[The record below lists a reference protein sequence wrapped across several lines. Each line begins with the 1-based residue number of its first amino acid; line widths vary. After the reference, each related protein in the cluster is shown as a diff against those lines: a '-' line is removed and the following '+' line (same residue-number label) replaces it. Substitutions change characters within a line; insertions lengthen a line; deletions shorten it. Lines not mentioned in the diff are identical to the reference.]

1 MRGYRDLRRNI
12 GTAHDGC
19 TGVIAGWCSGHIK
32 ILVTREHLQW
42 SVGTQTGN
50 ITGVRNKY
58 FCYATWWNIFPTCDL
73 NNFSCRINHSS
84 SSRMSITMR
93 HVSVLAFILGVG
105 HVLSQDESGLPA
117 GSEDIL
123 QYPYSETFSCEGQ
136 DYGYYADVQS
146 GCQVSQNSRQ
156 ATYTYKLQ
164 KE

>member
-1 MRGYRDLRRNI
+1 MHRCRSGLVFWSYKDSSNQRTSSVVSWDADRQHNRCEEQIFLLRNM
-12 GTAHDGC
+12 
-19 TGVIAGWCSGHIK
+19 V
-32 ILVTREHLQW
+32 
-42 SVGTQTGN
+42 
-50 ITGVRNKY
+50 KY
-58 FCYATWWNIFPTCDL
+58 FLTCDL
-73 NNFSCRINHSS
+73 NIFSRQCSINHSS

-156 ATYTYKLQ
+156 AIYTYKLQ